1 MSMGLMNLDK
11 LIKTQEQTSTREF
24 PISAKEL
31 CNRYEQLYS
40 GAINDVLR
48 EFVLMDQA
56 LPSSIMPLR
65 EEMKITGIAFTI
77 KSSVDPRISGEMET
91 RSKML
96 NLIHEDAVC
105 IWDTSGD
112 TTASQ
117 WGEVMT
123 AAAKKRGARGA
134 VVDGGL
140 RDTRQVLEQK
150 FPVFYKYRT
159 SNGSLGRCLITAYQ
173 VPIRIGRTIIRPGD
187 VVFGDIDGVLVVPRD
202 VAYEVLLRAEEI
214 KTNEKEI
221 RRWVDEGMSAEEVV
235 KKGGYF

>member
-1 MSMGLMNLDK
+1 MGLMNLKK
-11 LIKTQEQTSTREF
+11 LIEKQEQISIKEF
-24 PISAKEL
+24 PIPVKEL
-31 CNRYEQLYS
+31 CNRYEKLYS

-56 LPSSIMPLR
+56 LPSSIIPLR
-65 EEMKITGIAFTI
+65 EEMKIAGIAFTI
-77 KSSVDPRISGEMET
+77 KSSVDPRITGEMET

-96 NLIHEDAVC
+96 SLIHEDAVC

-112 TTASQ
+112 ATASQ

-140 RDTRQVLEQK
+140 RDTMQVLGQK

-159 SNGSLGRCLITAYQ
+159 SNGSLGRCLITGYQ
-173 VPIRIGRTIIRPGD
+173 VPIKIGRTIIRPGD

-221 RRWVDEGMSAEEVV
+221 RKWVDEGMSAEEVV